1 MGLLLIAPG
10 MARPGF
16 PGALWCEPCGELAW
30 KEDLCRATHRG
41 CCETCLLSPRYPRP
55 GLRCGGRTYPC
66 KLAQCVLQH
75 FHSED
80 ESPLCQ
86 DLAVSIAQIFPAVTR
101 GGQREGQCEKP

>member
-1 MGLLLIAPG
+1 MSLVGSWHGKRTCAGPLTVA
-10 MARPGF
+10 A
-16 PGALWCEPCGELAW
+16 A
-30 KEDLCRATHRG
+30 
-41 CCETCLLSPRYPRP
+41 ETCLLSPRNPRP
-55 GLRCGGRTYPC
+55 GLRRGGRTYPC

-101 GGQREGQCEKP
+101 GDRERDSVRNHRVHRW